1 MFTGIVEELA
11 RVKKIKNKKKGIRY
25 TISANTVLDDL
36 EIGDS
41 ICINGVCLTV
51 TQQQKDMFSLDIIE
65 ETLDKS
71 NLGKLKENDYVNL
84 ERAMKVSDRFGG
96 HIVQGHV
103 ETQGV
108 IIEKQIEED
117 VARISVCL
125 DHEWMRY
132 CIPKGSITLDGVALT
147 IASINKN
154 IIEIAL
160 IPHTLENT
168 TLGLKDR
175 SDTLNVET
183 DIIGKYIDH
192 LLTFDGDNI
201 ELDKNILKTIRNV
214 QYDEN

>member
-11 RVKKIKNKKKGIRY
+11 RVKKIKTKKQSIRY

-51 TQQQKDMFSLDIIE
+51 TKRQKNMFSMDIIE

-71 NLGKLKENDYVNL
+71 NLGELKENDYVNL

-108 IIEKQIEED
+108 ILEKQIEED
-117 VARISVCL
+117 EARISVCL
-125 DHEWMRY
+125 DPEWMRY

-168 TLGLKDR
+168 TLGLKDK

-183 DIIGKYIDH
+183 DIIGKYINR

-201 ELDKNILKTIRNV
+201 EFDKNILKTIRHI

>member
-11 RVKKIKNKKKGIRY
+11 QVKKIKNKKQGIRY

-36 EIGDS
+36 KIGDS

-51 TQQQKDMFSLDIIE
+51 TEQQKDMFSLDIIE

-71 NLGKLKENDYVNL
+71 NLGELKENDCVNL

-108 IIEKQIEED
+108 ILEKQIEED
-117 VARISVCL
+117 EARISVCL
-125 DHEWMRY
+125 DPEWMRY

-168 TLGLKDR
+168 TLGLKDK

-183 DIIGKYIDH
+183 DIIGKYIER

-201 ELDKNILKTIRNV
+201 ELDKNILKTIRNI

>member
-11 RVKKIKNKKKGIRY
+11 QVKKIKTKKQGIRY

-51 TQQQKDMFSLDIIE
+51 TKRQKDMFSMDIIE

-71 NLGKLKENDYVNL
+71 NLGELRENDYVNL
-84 ERAMKVSDRFGG
+84 ERAMKASDRFGG

-103 ETQGV
+103 ETQGM
-108 IIEKQIEED
+108 ILEKQIEED
-117 VARISVCL
+117 EARISVCL
-125 DHEWMRY
+125 DPEWMRY

-168 TLGLKDR
+168 TLGLKDK

-183 DIIGKYIDH
+183 DIIGKYINR

-201 ELDKNILKTIRNV
+201 ELDKNILKTIRHI

>member
-11 RVKKIKNKKKGIRY
+11 RVKKIKTKKQGIRY

-51 TQQQKDMFSLDIIE
+51 TKRQKDMFSMDIIE

-71 NLGKLKENDYVNL
+71 NLGELRENDYVNL

-108 IIEKQIEED
+108 ILEKQIEED
-117 VARISVCL
+117 EARISVCL
-125 DHEWMRY
+125 DPEWMRY

-168 TLGLKDR
+168 TLGLKDK

-183 DIIGKYIDH
+183 DIIGKYIDR

-201 ELDKNILKTIRNV
+201 ELDKNILKTIRNI

>member
-11 RVKKIKNKKKGIRY
+11 RVKKIKTKKQGIRY

-51 TQQQKDMFSLDIIE
+51 TKRQQDMFSMDIIE

-71 NLGKLKENDYVNL
+71 NLGELKENDYVNL
-84 ERAMKVSDRFGG
+84 ERAMKASDRFGG

-108 IIEKQIEED
+108 ILEKQIEED
-117 VARISVCL
+117 EARISVCL
-125 DHEWMRY
+125 DPEWMRY

-168 TLGLKDR
+168 TLGLKDK

-183 DIIGKYIDH
+183 DIIGKYINR

-201 ELDKNILKTIRNV
+201 EFDKNILKTIRHI

>member
-11 RVKKIKNKKKGIRY
+11 RVKKIKNKKQGIRY

-51 TQQQKDMFSLDIIE
+51 TKRQKDMFSMDIIE

-71 NLGKLKENDYVNL
+71 NLGELRENDYVNL

-108 IIEKQIEED
+108 ILEKQIEED
-117 VARISVCL
+117 EARISVCL

-132 CIPKGSITLDGVALT
+132 CIPKGSITLDGVSLT
-147 IASINKN
+147 IASINSN

-160 IPHTLENT
+160 IPHTLKNT
-168 TLGLKDR
+168 TLGLKNK

-183 DIIGKYIDH
+183 DIIGKYINR

-201 ELDKNILKTIRNV
+201 EFDKNILKTIRHI

>member
-11 RVKKIKNKKKGIRY
+11 RVKKIKNKKQGIRY

-51 TQQQKDMFSLDIIE
+51 TKRQKDMFSMDIIE

-71 NLGKLKENDYVNL
+71 NLGELKENDYVNL

-108 IIEKQIEED
+108 ILEKQIEED
-117 VARISVCL
+117 EARISVCL
-125 DHEWMRY
+125 DPEWMRY

-168 TLGLKDR
+168 TLGLKDK

-183 DIIGKYIDH
+183 DIIGKYINR

>member
-11 RVKKIKNKKKGIRY
+11 QVKKIKTKKQGIRY

-51 TQQQKDMFSLDIIE
+51 TKRQKDMFSMDIIE

-71 NLGKLKENDYVNL
+71 NLGELKENDYVNL
-84 ERAMKVSDRFGG
+84 ERAMKASDRFGG

-108 IIEKQIEED
+108 ILEKQIEED
-117 VARISVCL
+117 EARISVCL
-125 DHEWMRY
+125 DPEWMRY

-168 TLGLKDR
+168 TLGLKDK

-201 ELDKNILKTIRNV
+201 ELDKNILKTIRHI

>member
-11 RVKKIKNKKKGIRY
+11 RVKKIKNKKQGIRY

-36 EIGDS
+36 KIGDS

-51 TQQQKDMFSLDIIE
+51 TEQQKDMFSLDIIE

-71 NLGKLKENDYVNL
+71 NLGELKENDYVNL
-84 ERAMKVSDRFGG
+84 ERAMKASDRFGG

-108 IIEKQIEED
+108 ILEKQIEED
-117 VARISVCL
+117 EARISVCL
-125 DHEWMRY
+125 DPEWMRY

-168 TLGLKDR
+168 TLGLKDK

-183 DIIGKYIDH
+183 DIIGKYIDR

-201 ELDKNILKTIRNV
+201 ELDKNILKTIRNI

>member
-11 RVKKIKNKKKGIRY
+11 RVKKIKAKKQGIRY

-51 TQQQKDMFSLDIIE
+51 TEKQKDMFSLDIIE

-71 NLGKLKENDYVNL
+71 NLGELRENDYVNL

-108 IIEKQIEED
+108 ILEKQIEED
-117 VARISVCL
+117 EARISVCL

-132 CIPKGSITLDGVALT
+132 CIPKGSITLDGVSLT

-168 TLGLKDR
+168 TLGLKDK

-183 DIIGKYIDH
+183 DIIGKYIDR

-201 ELDKNILKTIRNV
+201 EFDKNILKTIRHI

>member
-11 RVKKIKNKKKGIRY
+11 QVKKIKTKKQGIRY

-51 TQQQKDMFSLDIIE
+51 TKRQKDMFSMDIIE

-71 NLGKLKENDYVNL
+71 NLGELKENDYVNL

-103 ETQGV
+103 EAQGV
-108 IIEKQIEED
+108 ILEKQIEED
-117 VARISVCL
+117 EVRISVCL
-125 DHEWMRY
+125 DPEWMRY
-132 CIPKGSITLDGVALT
+132 CIPKGSITLDGVSLT

-168 TLGLKDR
+168 TLGLKDK

-183 DIIGKYIDH
+183 DIIGKYINR

-201 ELDKNILKTIRNV
+201 ELDKNILKTIRHI

>member
-11 RVKKIKNKKKGIRY
+11 RVKKIKTKKQGIRY

-51 TQQQKDMFSLDIIE
+51 TKRQKDMFSMDIIE

-71 NLGKLKENDYVNL
+71 NLGELRENDYVNL

-108 IIEKQIEED
+108 ILEKQIEED
-117 VARISVCL
+117 EARISVCL

-132 CIPKGSITLDGVALT
+132 CIPKGSITLDGVSLT
-147 IASINKN
+147 IASINSN

-168 TLGLKDR
+168 TLGLKNK

-183 DIIGKYIDH
+183 DIIGKYINR

-201 ELDKNILKTIRNV
+201 EFDKNILKTIRHI

>member
-11 RVKKIKNKKKGIRY
+11 QVKKIKTKKQGIRY

-51 TQQQKDMFSLDIIE
+51 TKRQKDMFSIDIIE

-71 NLGKLKENDYVNL
+71 NLGELKENDYVNL

-108 IIEKQIEED
+108 ILEKQTEED
-117 VARISVCL
+117 EARISVCL
-125 DHEWMRY
+125 DPEWMRY
-132 CIPKGSITLDGVALT
+132 CIPKGSITLDGVSLT

-168 TLGLKDR
+168 TLGLKDK

-183 DIIGKYIDH
+183 DIIGKYIDR

-201 ELDKNILKTIRNV
+201 ELDKNILKTIRHI

>member
-11 RVKKIKNKKKGIRY
+11 QVKKIKTKKQGIRY

-51 TQQQKDMFSLDIIE
+51 TKRQKDMFSLDIIE

-71 NLGKLKENDYVNL
+71 NLGELKENDYVNL

-103 ETQGV
+103 ETQGM
-108 IIEKQIEED
+108 ILEKQIEED
-117 VARISVCL
+117 EARISVCL
-125 DHEWMRY
+125 DPEWMRY

-168 TLGLKDR
+168 TLGLKDK

-183 DIIGKYIDH
+183 DIIGKYIDR

-201 ELDKNILKTIRNV
+201 ELDKNILKTIRNI

>member
-11 RVKKIKNKKKGIRY
+11 RVKKIKTKKKGIRY

-51 TQQQKDMFSLDIIE
+51 TKRQKDMFSMDIIE

-71 NLGKLKENDYVNL
+71 NLGELRENDYVNL

-108 IIEKQIEED
+108 ILEKQIEED
-117 VARISVCL
+117 EARISVCL

-132 CIPKGSITLDGVALT
+132 CIPKGSITLDGVSLT
-147 IASINKN
+147 IASINSN

-168 TLGLKDR
+168 TLGLKDK

-183 DIIGKYIDH
+183 DIIGKYINR

-201 ELDKNILKTIRNV
+201 EFNKNILKTIRHI